1 VKSSKG
7 LCANL
12 KVWSEAKRSDVEGIY
27 DAIDEIPELKR
38 CDDRFQDISEPLAAV
53 AALADVELT
62 NESRRVWPD
71 LKDILLLLGGQRVQS
86 EQSSAIAKI
95 VEVLES
101 LLNDSQE
108 LFIATSELLPKIQW
122 VDELAWI
129 KSTKSL
135 GSFLSKFGLFARRDS
150 TGQRR
155 GYLIRSEWLND
166 LKIRYIAFPGDNKA
180 SEPSEGFMGSEV
192 T

>member
-1 VKSSKG
+1 M
-7 LCANL
+7 
-12 KVWSEAKRSDVEGIY
+12 
-27 DAIDEIPELKR
+27 
-38 CDDRFQDISEPLAAV
+38 